1 MLIRWRTLITT
12 KVVVRNALMS
22 ARKED
27 KNMARVRRVTRT
39 ITSTVATCMVCNITT
54 ATVETKE
61 LTLSLKLTQDEA
73 LKAAQKAYDSDTMK
87 VVAVQSVKY
96 DEALYGM
103 LEVDFLKYAQ
113 RLDADEVED
122 EDENESDPEPDTPKK
137 GKKK

>member
-1 MLIRWRTLITT
+1 MHQ
-12 KVVVRNALMS
+12 KG

-39 ITSTVATCMVCNITT
+39 ITSTIATCMVCNITT

-73 LKAAQKAYDSDTMK
+73 LKAAQKAYDSTTMK
-87 VVAVQSVKY
+87 VVAVQAVRY

-103 LEVDFLKYAQ
+103 LETDFLKYAE
-113 RLDADEVED
+113 RLDVDAVEED
-122 EDENESDPEPDTPKK
+122 DENESEPEPEPKK
-137 GKKK
+137 AKKK